1 MDMSEKNYAEIRL
14 LKMFFLTE
22 DEVLMEIKTL
32 VKKHKC
38 EIFNKQASKQFL

>member
-14 LKMFFLTE
+14 LKIFFLT
-22 DEVLMEIKTL
+22 DDVLMEIKTL